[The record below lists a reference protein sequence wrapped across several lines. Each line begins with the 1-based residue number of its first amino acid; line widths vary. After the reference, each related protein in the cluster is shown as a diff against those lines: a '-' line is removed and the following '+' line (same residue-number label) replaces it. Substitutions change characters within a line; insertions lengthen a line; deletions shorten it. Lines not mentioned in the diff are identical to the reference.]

1 MKNKLIY
8 YITPAILCCW
18 CLFSIQSCKD
28 PIIQSKSLL
37 TKGDT
42 LNLAKDTLPI
52 TVTTVVQTQLNS
64 GNIVDGMLGSMNDR
78 NFGISYGSFYTQ
90 YQSTIISPAYGSHVV
105 VDSVV
110 LNFLYD
116 FPYGPCTK
124 PMNIS
129 VYALQDTLSSF
140 ISYYT
145 NSFVPVSTPPIGYIR
160 NFVPDFLDSTYV
172 YESGGNQP
180 PQLRINLS
188 KSFGYSLLNA
198 DSFQNLGGTNFTN
211 TFKGLYVT
219 ASGPVSNGFIFCN
232 LSSTVSGLTVYY
244 RTPDSGDSIENPI
257 TFTLTVPNFNH
268 FDNSYFGSPVFT
280 AIHTPASSQKIF
292 LQGGGGTQAK
302 ILVNI
307 DSLTKYRSIGGV
319 GVNKAELIVAESSID
334 SQYAVPPTL
343 SLLRIDDAGVGQQLD
358 DASTTIFGGNLQ
370 TDTLGGA
377 IVNRYHFNI
386 SLYMQKLIEGI
397 YTNNGLYL
405 GIPGANSTPARVVL
419 SNPPATDKIHRTYL
433 TVTFTKL

>member
-1 MKNKLIY
+1 
-8 YITPAILCCW
+8 
-18 CLFSIQSCKD
+18 LFSIQSCKD
-28 PIIQSKSLL
+28 PLIQSKNLL

-42 LNLAKDTLPI
+42 LNLAKDTLAI
-52 TVTTVVQTQLNS
+52 TVTTVVQSQLNS
-64 GNIVDGMLGSMNDR
+64 SNIVDGMLGSMNDR

-90 YQSTIISPAYGSHVV
+90 YQSTIISPAYGSRPV

-116 FPYGPCTK
+116 LPYGPCTK

-129 VYALQDTLSSF
+129 VYSLQDTLSSF
-140 ISYYT
+140 ASYYT
-145 NSFVPVSTPPIGYIR
+145 SSFVPVNTPPIGYLK
-160 NFVPDFLDSTYV
+160 NFVPDFIDSSYV

-219 ASGPVSNGFIFCN
+219 ASGAVSNGFIFCN

-244 RTPDSGDSIENPI
+244 RTPDSGDTVENPI
-257 TFTLTVPNFNH
+257 TFSLTVPNFNH
-268 FDNSYFGSPVFT
+268 FDNSYYGSPVYA
-280 AIHTPASSQKIF
+280 AIHNPTSSQKIF

-302 ILVNI
+302 ILVNLANVPKNI
-307 DSLTKYRSIGGV
+307 
-319 GVNKAELIVAESSID
+319 GVNKAELIVAESEID

-358 DASTTIFGGNLQ
+358 DISSASFGGYLQ

-377 IVNRYHFNI
+377 VVNRYHFNI

-397 YTNNGLYL
+397 YNNNGLYL
-405 GIPGANSTPARVVL
+405 SIPGANSTPARVVL
-419 SNPPATDKIHRTYL
+419 MNPPATDKIHRTYL
-433 TVTFTKL
+433 TVTYTKL